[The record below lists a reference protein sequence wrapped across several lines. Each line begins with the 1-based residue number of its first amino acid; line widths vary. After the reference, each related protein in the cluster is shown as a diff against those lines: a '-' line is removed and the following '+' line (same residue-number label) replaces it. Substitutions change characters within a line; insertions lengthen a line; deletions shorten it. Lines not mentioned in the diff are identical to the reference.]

1 MTPSSISNP
10 GENFVTQAVPEDRSA
25 STGATSARGT
35 WAWRA
40 KSLYAAIAR
49 SAGKA
54 LVATK
59 ILPTTV
65 PPRERRIKHWL
76 TSLSRVH
83 NSLAIAEL
91 DVPWWTYK
99 AIDEVDAWLQA
110 RPRPIRVFEYGSGA
124 STFWLA
130 KRVDEVFSVEH
141 HEGFADM
148 MRPEL
153 AKLGNVTFLEV
164 PAPKSSSPRVGS
176 AKPGSTDL
184 DFYDYVHAIDHVR
197 GPFDLVVI
205 DGRAREE
212 CLRVAAE
219 RVAPDGIIVFDN
231 SHRARYRRAIAESAL
246 PARAFGGLTPT
257 LPYPDR
263 TSVISLR
270 QP

>member
-1 MTPSSISNP
+1 MTQP
-10 GENFVTQAVPEDRSA
+10 VPEDRSA

-40 KSLYAAIAR
+40 KSLYAAVAR
-49 SAGKA
+49 AAGKA
-54 LVATK
+54 LVATR
-59 ILPTTV
+59 ILPATV

-76 TSLSRVH
+76 VSLSRVH
-83 NSLAIAEL
+83 DSLGIAEL

-130 KRVDEVFSVEH
+130 KRVDEVCSVEH
-141 HEGFADM
+141 HGGFAAM

-164 PAPKSSSPRVGS
+164 PAPRSSSPRVGS

-184 DFYDYVHAIDHVR
+184 DFHDYVHAIDGVE
-197 GPFDLVVI
+197 GTFDIVVI

-212 CLRVAAE
+212 CLRVARA

-231 SHRARYRRAIAESAL
+231 SHRARYRTAIAESGL
-246 PARAFGGLTPT
+246 PERAFGGLTPT

-263 TSVISLR
+263 TSVITLH
-270 QP
+270 QA

>member
-1 MTPSSISNP
+1 MTD
-10 GENFVTQAVPEDRSA
+10 AVPQDGTA
-25 STGATSARGT
+25 STGATSVRGT

-40 KSLYAAIAR
+40 KSLYASLAR
-49 SAGKA
+49 GLGTA
-54 LVATK
+54 LVK
-59 ILPTTV
+59 LRILPATV
-65 PPRERRIKHWL
+65 PPRSRRVKHWL
-76 TSLSRVH
+76 ASLSRVH

-124 STFWLA
+124 STFWVS
-130 KRVDEVFSVEH
+130 KRADEVFSVEH
-141 HEGFADM
+141 HEGFAAM

-153 AKLGNVTFLEV
+153 AKLGNVTFFEV
-164 PAPKSSSPRVGS
+164 PAPKAEEPRIGS

-184 DFYDYVHAIDHVR
+184 DFYDYVHAIDHVE
-197 GPFDLVVI
+197 GTFDIVII

-212 CLRVAAE
+212 CLTVARE

-231 SHRARYRRAIAESAL
+231 SHRARYKRAIAESGL
-246 PARAFGGLTPT
+246 PEKVFGGLTPT

-263 TSVISLR
+263 TSVLTVR
-270 QP
+270 GA